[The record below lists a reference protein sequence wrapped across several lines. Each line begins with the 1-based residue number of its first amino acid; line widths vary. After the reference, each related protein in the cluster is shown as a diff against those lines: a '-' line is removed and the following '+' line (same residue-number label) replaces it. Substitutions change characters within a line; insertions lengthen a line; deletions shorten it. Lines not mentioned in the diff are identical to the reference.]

1 MISMNYLNVRRL
13 LLSALG
19 LVALA
24 ASGGY
29 SGRHLLVHDPPLARN
44 VSKIVRGETTREQ
57 VLRYFGV
64 PDYEVRGNI
73 VTLREDSM
81 MGRHYQE
88 VKERTEE
95 AFRRAQRNGAVGQPQ
110 MTGGTAGMDQ
120 AVGLGAYSSIDDDHI
135 AYLYLET
142 EASYSAWALPL
153 PNIMVARTNARAHQN
168 RLLILINKHTG
179 LVDEFGFRHEF

>member
-1 MISMNYLNVRRL
+1 MISMDYVNVRRL

-19 LVALA
+19 LLALA
-24 ASGGY
+24 ASGGCA
-29 SGRHLLVHDPPLARN
+29 GHHRLVHDPPLADN
-44 VSKIVRGETTREQ
+44 VPKIARGETTREQ
-57 VLRYFGV
+57 VLGYFGV
-64 PDYEVRGNI
+64 PDYEVRGTI

-88 VKERTEE
+88 VKERMEE
-95 AFRRAQRNGAVGQPQ
+95 AFRRAERNGAVRPPQ
-110 MTGGTAGMDQ
+110 MAGGTAGMDQ
-120 AVGLGAYSSIDDDHI
+120 AVGMGAYSSIDDDHI

-153 PNIMVARTNARAHQN
+153 PHVMVVRSNVRARQN

-179 LVDEFGFRHEF
+179 LVDEFGFRQEF